1 MKMTLENIRPML
13 AVNSIDDTIL
23 FYRNL
28 LGFECVNRM
37 EGWACLRKDK
47 VELMISL
54 PNAHE
59 PFEKPTLTGSLYFN
73 ASNVDELWDEIKDK
87 VNAVYPI
94 ENFFYGMREFA
105 IRDNN
110 GYILQFGQE
119 ITDPEQIPP
128 PGVD

>member
-1 MKMTLENIRPML
+1 MVEFQAIRPML
-13 AVNSIDDTIL
+13 AVNSIDDTIV
-23 FYRNL
+23 FYRNM

-37 EGWACLRKDK
+37 DGWAALQKDN
-47 VELMISL
+47 VEIMISL

-59 PFEKPTLTGSLYFN
+59 PLEKPALTGSLYFN
-73 ASNVDELWDEIKDK
+73 ASDVDALWNEIRDK
-87 VNAVYPI
+87 ASIVYPI

-119 ITDPEQIPP
+119 ITEPAQIPP
-128 PGVD
+128 PAVE